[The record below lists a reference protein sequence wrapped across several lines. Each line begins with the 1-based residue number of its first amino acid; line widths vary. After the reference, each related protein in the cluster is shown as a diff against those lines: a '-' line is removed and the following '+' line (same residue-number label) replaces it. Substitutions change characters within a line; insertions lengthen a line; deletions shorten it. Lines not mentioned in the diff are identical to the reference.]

1 MCWDMNSHLHKY
13 TLIRISIKIDP
24 HIYPPTRTHTFIHT
38 EKYFSTII
46 GLPIYNVIHTLLIRK
61 FCTYRYTHTPEIFMY
76 NSILF
81 LFLIHSHKYNS
92 LIFIW
97 YVRVCTGVHVCVYVC
112 IHLSGQD
119 YIRLCFGI
127 LLVCQCKMFEWV
139 SQRASDSKRSSFWSV
154 SFWLLPCRSP
164 SLYINTVKCLC
175 IKMCVCVS

>member
-1 MCWDMNSHLHKY
+1 MSELVYKQHKAPTFNLRLHFISKYIYVYTYIIFYTCVCMCWDMNSHLHKY

-24 HIYPPTRTHTFIHT
+24 HIYPQTRTYTHIHK

-61 FCTYRYTHTPEIFMY
+61 FCTCRDTHTPEIFMY

-97 YVRVCTGVHVCVYVC
+97 HVRVCTGIHVCVYVC

-119 YIRLCFGI
+119 YLYTIMLRYP
-127 LLVCQCKMFEWV
+127 V
-139 SQRASDSKRSSFWSV
+139 SLS
-154 SFWLLPCRSP
+154 
-164 SLYINTVKCLC
+164 
-175 IKMCVCVS
+175 M